1 MNYELGDL
9 RFMFGDRSKLTKE
22 LDKYTIL
29 NPATGKRTPKP
40 AAAPEPPQTKA
51 QELFQGQNNP
61 KKQKHKKKVRI
72 EQWVEITM
80 ENGVVKTELFPSN
93 EVLIKEGQAKWPP
106 PEIVYRRLNFVD
118 GIPDVYAWAGI
129 KDENHRKW
137 GGCGLQRMTV
147 DTWLAQIEEE
157 AQRTDGHLSP
167 VINLARPVDAGECS
181 CEACQRGYKYEEE
194 NVDITELMAELR
206 AAQPNPDL
214 RAAAAA
220 AYYLS
225 PETQSEPETK

>member
-1 MNYELGDL
+1 MSHKVDGLELILG
-9 RFMFGDRSKLTKE
+9 RSAEFIKE
-22 LDKYTIL
+22 LDKNTTL
-29 NPATGKRTPKP
+29 NPATGKRTPKNL
-40 AAAPEPPQTKA
+40 AAPEPPQTKA

-106 PEIVYRRLNFVD
+106 PEIVYRSLNFVD
-118 GIPDVYAWAGI
+118 GIPDVYACAGI

-147 DTWLAQIEEE
+147 DTSLAQIEEE
-157 AQRTDGHLSP
+157 ATRTDGHLSP
-167 VINLARPVDAGECS
+167 VINLPRPSDAGECS
-181 CEACQRGYKYEEE
+181 CESCLQGYDYEEE
-194 NVDITELMAELR
+194 NVDITELMAKLR
-206 AAQPNPDL
+206 AAQPNADL
-214 RAAAAA
+214 RAAEAACFPA
-220 AYYLS
+220 
-225 PETQSEPETK
+225 